1 MPHTQALG
9 PQRQVRSCTSYW
21 SRAAA
26 SRKVPAASSSC
37 RAPSQLT
44 TCGPAVYTW
53 HAAPATWLT
62 VTGTGAGATVS
73 VSPITANSTRLVPVS
88 AESRSGVT
96 RTVTLSHGPASHTAR
111 DRSST

>member
-1 MPHTQALG
+1 MSSLKTLEWTEEAVSSL
-9 PQRQVRSCTSYW
+9 SEL
-21 SRAAA
+21 SREYTN
-26 SRKVPAASSSC
+26 

-62 VTGTGAGATVS
+62 VTGTGAGAATVS
-73 VSPITANSTRLVPVS
+73 VSPMTANSTRLVPVS
-88 AESRSGVT
+88 AAPRSGVT
-96 RTVTLSHGPASHTAR
+96 RTVTLSHGPSSHRPR